1 MVVLFNNKR
10 TKMMARRKR
19 RRRVSVAV
27 FTGTLIIAAGFTVFH
42 YRQGVLV
49 KKEVVQASV
58 ISDVKNNGANI
69 DNTSKTN
76 STDQANSNNKTDS
89 GEIKSNTLKEINKEL
104 SEDKNSYDA
113 APIQDFISKGIKI
126 NDNKKIA
133 FLTFDDGPS
142 TTVTPRVL
150 DILKNNNIKATFFIV
165 GNELEKNQKAKDILL
180 DTYKQGN
187 AIGNHTYTHVYKHL
201 YPNGTVDVNN
211 FMDEV
216 DKNDNALKDV
226 LGKDFVTRLVR
237 FPGGH
242 MSWKGVGATDKIFD
256 ERGYK
261 YIDWNVLTGDA
272 EAKHRTK
279 DQLFNKYKETFKG
292 QNKVVILMH
301 DTYGKETSAEVLQDI
316 ITDLKNKGYEFKTLK

>member
-1 MVVLFNNKR
+1 MFNNKR

>member
-1 MVVLFNNKR
+1 MFNNKR
-10 TKMMARRKR
+10 ARMMARRKR

-27 FTGTLIIAAGFTVFH
+27 FTGTLIIAAGCTVFH

-58 ISDVKNNGANI
+58 ISDAKNNNVNI
-69 DNTSKTN
+69 DNTSKN
-76 STDQANSNNKTDS
+76 NSNDQSSSSNKTDS
-89 GEIKSNTLKEINKEL
+89 SSEVKSNTLKEINKEL

-113 APIQDFISKGIKI
+113 GPIQDFISKGIKI
-126 NDNKKIA
+126 NDDKKIA

-165 GNELEKNQKAKDILL
+165 GKELEKSQKAKDILL

-187 AIGNHTYTHVYKHL
+187 AIGNHTYTHVYKTL
-201 YPNGTVDVNN
+201 YPNGTVDINS
-211 FMDEV
+211 FMGEV
-216 DKNDNALKDV
+216 DKNNDALKGV

-261 YIDWNVLTGDA
+261 YIDWNALTGDA

-279 DQLFNKYKETFKG
+279 EQLFNKYKETFKG
-292 QNKVVILMH
+292 QKKVVILMH

>member
-10 TKMMARRKR
+10 ARMMARRKR

-27 FTGTLIIAAGFTVFH
+27 FTGTLIIAAAFTVFH

-58 ISDVKNNGANI
+58 ISDAKSNDVNI

-76 STDQANSNNKTDS
+76 STDQANSNNKNDS
-89 GEIKSNTLKEINKEL
+89 SEIKSNTLKEINKEL

-211 FMDEV
+211 FMNEV
-216 DKNDNALKDV
+216 DKNDSALKGV

-242 MSWKGVGATDKIFD
+242 MSWKGVGATDKVFD

-279 DQLFNKYKETFKG
+279 DQLFNKYRETFKG